1 MPCWRDRTLRTS
13 PRSAPTAPRT
23 PFRCGSVWKR
33 ASSRSSHHRSPKR
46 RATWAGIHASRSDRH
61 GATLRADGA
70 PHTVPVWI
78 GLEESKLAI
87 LTSPQSQ
94 KARNL
99 GRDPRVAISITD
111 RAQPTSMAS
120 IRGRVTDIIRDE
132 PAWKIIDRISHKYI
146 GQPYPRGEDRIVF
159 IIEVDDAFA
168 HTFG

>member
-1 MPCWRDRTLRTS
+1 MTTLSTD
-13 PRSAPTAPRT
+13 
-23 PFRCGSVWKR
+23 
-33 ASSRSSHHRSPKR
+33 
-46 RATWAGIHASRSDRH
+46 IHALLEGPNIAH
-61 GATLRADGA
+61 VATLRADGA

-78 GLEESKLAI
+78 GLEESTLAI

-111 RAQPTSMAS
+111 RDLPTAMAS

-132 PAWKIIDRISHKYI
+132 PAWEIIDRISHKYI

-159 IIEVDDAFA
+159 IIEVDHAFA

>member
-1 MPCWRDRTLRTS
+1 MTTL
-13 PRSAPTAPRT
+13 
-23 PFRCGSVWKR
+23 
-33 ASSRSSHHRSPKR
+33 SSDIPALFEGPNIAHV
-46 RATWAGIHASRSDRH
+46 
-61 GATLRADGA
+61 ATLRADGA

-78 GLEESKLAI
+78 GLEDEKLAI

-111 RAQPTSMAS
+111 RDQPTAMAS